1 MLFSPRLP
9 LTPIALL
16 AALTLLLGGCA
27 NMAFYAQAVGGH
39 MDLMRRA
46 QPIDTV
52 ITSPETDPKLK
63 RTLGIVL
70 KVREFASQEL
80 GLPDNR
86 SYTYYA
92 DLQRPYAVWN
102 VVATPELSTQL
113 KEWCFIQA
121 GCVNYRGFFSQTR
134 AENYARKLAADGYDV
149 HVSGVPAYST
159 LGWFNDPVL
168 NTFIHQS
175 ELELARLIFHEL
187 AHQMVY
193 VPGDTVFN
201 ESFATLVEQEGV
213 RRWLAHNNAT
223 AQYTQYLARYQR
235 QAVFNTLIRH
245 HRTRLDMLFNTKLD
259 DTQKRNGK
267 QRVFADLRAQY
278 ELLKTGRLEF
288 HRFDAWFS
296 QPLNNARLAR
306 VSIYT
311 QLLPAFEALLAQ
323 QQGDMHRFFAS
334 VKKISKLPKAERML
348 FLQRVANSRQ
358 SGSIAGKVETSFK

>member
-1 MLFSPRLP
+1 MLFSSRLP
-9 LTPIALL
+9 LIFITFL
-16 AALTLLLGGCA
+16 AVLTLLLGSCA
-27 NMAFYAQAVGGH
+27 NLAFYTQAVSGH

-46 QPIDTV
+46 QPIDAV
-52 ITSPETDPKLK
+52 IANPETAPELK

-70 KVREFASQEL
+70 KVRTFASYEM

-121 GCVNYRGFFSQTR
+121 GCVNYRGFFSQAR
-134 AENYARKLAADGYDV
+134 AENYARKLAAEGYDV

-223 AQYTQYLARYQR
+223 AQYTQYLARYQL
-235 QAVFNTLIRH
+235 QTVFNTLIRQ
-245 HRTRLDMLFNTKLD
+245 HRTRLEILFSTDLND
-259 DTQKRNGK
+259 AQKRYGK
-267 QRVFADLRAQY
+267 QLIFADLRAQF

-288 HRFDAWFS
+288 HRFEAWFS

-311 QLLPAFEALLAQ
+311 QLLPAFEALLAE
-323 QQGDMHRFFAS
+323 QQGDMQRFFTR
-334 VKKISKLPKAERML
+334 VKEISSLPKNERTL
-348 FLQRVANSRQ
+348 FLQRMATDRKPD
-358 SGSIAGKVETSFK
+358 SITGRFETSIK